1 MTATATEQ
9 DVAGRVLDLVRAAAG
24 PGVETEV
31 LVERQELALTRFA
44 NSYIHQNVA
53 DATTA
58 VRLRVHADGR
68 TASTS
73 TTVLE
78 SLGDLVERTVAALRL
93 APADPSWPGLTPP
106 TPSRLAGHHDD
117 ATALAEPDERAER
130 VRAFVD
136 AAGGLAT
143 AGFCSTSSTTAA
155 FANSVGQAV
164 QASSTQAT
172 MDAIARTP
180 TSDGLI
186 RLASVR
192 LADLDGAV
200 LGARAAAKARAGAD
214 PVELPP
220 GRYEVVL
227 EPTAV
232 ADVLQILALYGFNA
246 KAVAERRSFVELGT
260 GQFDRSITIVDDMTE
275 PDAMGTPFDAEGT
288 PRRPLRLVDAGLS
301 AAVAHDRRTAA
312 KAGTESTGNAIVG
325 GGAWGAVPAA
335 VRLLPGAGPAPSEV
349 DGPAA
354 DSAVAAL
361 VAGVERGL
369 LVTDNHY
376 TRVLDPRTLV
386 VTGLTRNGVWLIE
399 HGEITT
405 PVKNFRFTQSY
416 PQALAPDAVLGVGAH
431 AIGLPGVWSELG
443 IHAPALRLASWNY
456 TGGASG

>member
-1 MTATATEQ
+1 DRLGGQERQARPHAAQPDLHRHRSALLALAGHAFVGHGRLGHPELRQGAARPGRPHRPSRRTRSFSTCTCGSPRMTATVTEQ
-9 DVAGRVLDLVRAAAG
+9 DVAGRVLDLVKAVAG
-24 PGVETEV
+24 AGVEAEV

-53 DATTA
+53 DATTG

-78 SLGDLVERTVAALRL
+78 NLDDLVERTVAALRL
-93 APADPSWPGLTPP
+93 APADPGWPGLTPP
-106 TPSRLAGHHDD
+106 TPSTLTGHRDE
-117 ATALAEPDERAER
+117 ATAQAEPDERAAR
-130 VRAFVD
+130 GRAFVD

-143 AGFCSTSSTTAA
+143 AGFCSTSTTTAA
-155 FANSVGQAV
+155 FANSAGQALR
-164 QASSTQAT
+164 ASSTQAT

-186 RLASVR
+186 RLAGVR

-214 PVELPP
+214 PVELAP

-246 KAVAERRSFVELGT
+246 KAVAERRSFVELGMA
-260 GQFDRSITIVDDMTE
+260 QFDRSITIVDDLTQ

-288 PRRPLRLVDAGLS
+288 PRHPLRLVDAGVS

-312 KAGTESTGNAIVG
+312 
-325 GGAWGAVPAA
+325 
-335 VRLLPGAGPAPSEV
+335 
-349 DGPAA
+349 
-354 DSAVAAL
+354 
-361 VAGVERGL
+361 
-369 LVTDNHY
+369 
-376 TRVLDPRTLV
+376 
-386 VTGLTRNGVWLIE
+386 
-399 HGEITT
+399 
-405 PVKNFRFTQSY
+405 
-416 PQALAPDAVLGVGAH
+416 
-431 AIGLPGVWSELG
+431 
-443 IHAPALRLASWNY
+443 
-456 TGGASG
+456 